1 MSHKDTWLA
10 WWGNMPHPRH
20 FHEPTIVVLY
30 DMAPIVVSPWPSS
43 PDVARLVQD
52 RLSRVQ
58 QQFLACSPTRL
69 SDLRIVVDE
78 LSTISKTCDR
88 VLKDIETRE
97 EETDVVAAFKELEA
111 ALDWAK
117 CTFSCLWKA
126 GN

>member
-1 MSHKDTWLA
+1 MT
-10 WWGNMPHPRH
+10 P
-20 FHEPTIVVLY
+20 VVVFPL
-30 DMAPIVVSPWPSS
+30 PGS

-58 QQFLACSPTRL
+58 QQFLVCSPTRL

-78 LSTISKTCDR
+78 LSTISTTCDR

-97 EETDVVAAFKELEA
+97 EETDIVTTFNELEA

-117 CTFSCLWKA
+117 CMFSWL
-126 GN
+126 